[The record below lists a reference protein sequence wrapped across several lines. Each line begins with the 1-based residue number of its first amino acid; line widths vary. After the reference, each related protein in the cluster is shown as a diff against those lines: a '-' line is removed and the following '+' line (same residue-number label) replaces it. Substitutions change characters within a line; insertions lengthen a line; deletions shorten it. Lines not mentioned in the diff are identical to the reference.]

1 MSRAED
7 SQSNV
12 PHSINS
18 QLQDQSKSKASELAF
33 TKMPEI
39 IQAPVI
45 GEYMDF
51 RKYLSVYYDFR
62 REMSKKDIRPYNYA
76 VFSAAADIK
85 SPNYLKMIIDGK
97 RNLSPDMIGKFA
109 KALALNKEQSDEF
122 RILVNFGQAT
132 DPGDRN
138 FHLKELSEV
147 RVAQQLKSGAIDQ
160 KTWDKIP
167 NWVSWILYAMID
179 QKGVEFKAE
188 KLRELLRG
196 KATVSEIDEALQSLI
211 ASGEILLDKETGIVK
226 KAHNLIESPDD
237 VPVALVRKLQAQ
249 LMYLGLESLFQD
261 SAVDREFGSLT
272 LSLTKPEFEALK
284 FQLRKMRKEINK
296 DNSIRRMQNPGDR
309 VYQLNLQL
317 FPVTDSAK

>member
-12 PHSINS
+12 PHAINS
-18 QLQDQSKSKASELAF
+18 QIQNKAAELAF

-39 IQAPVI
+39 LQAPVL
-45 GEYMDF
+45 GDYMDF
-51 RKYLSVYYDFR
+51 RKYLSVYYEYR
-62 REMSKKDIRPYNYA
+62 REMSKKDIRPYNFA

-97 RNLSPDMIGKFA
+97 RNLSPDMISKFA
-109 KALALNKEQSDEF
+109 KALGLNKEQTDEF

-132 DPGDRN
+132 DPADRN
-138 FHLKELSEV
+138 LHLKELSEV

-160 KTWDKIP
+160 KTWDKVP

-179 QKGVEFKAE
+179 QKGVEFKAD

-196 KATVSEIDEALQSLI
+196 KATVSEIDDALQSLV

-261 SAVDREFGSLT
+261 SAVEREFGSLT

-296 DNSIRRMQNPGDR
+296 DNSIRRMQTPGDR